1 MKNLIVCLCLLYT
14 STNLHA
20 QYIETFSLDK
30 KGILSGPCGL
40 TFNTCDSID
49 FTEVDWTIV
58 GDDLTNIEA
67 GDFVFSDGSSLMF
80 SNVDVE
86 TCWESPELDITSI
99 SNFFSFSLDL
109 SWIGFDQADYI
120 KVEYNIDY
128 SGWTQMPNVVG
139 GGLNTIQF
147 LTSNNYGDTSLTQ
160 DSLSGN
166 STFKLRVCVDANIAS
181 EIVTLDNV
189 FIPEVGGSLVDSSIF
204 SNFGTDVQIACDSF
218 IWIDGNTYTSSND
231 SAASFTLTNVAG
243 ADSVVSLDLTINYS
257 SIGTDTQIACNSFV
271 WIDGNTYT
279 SSIDSAFFTLTNSV
293 GCDSIVTLNL
303 TINNSNTG
311 TDTQIACDSYTWIDG
326 NTYVNSNDSSIFIL
340 TNVEGCDSIVT
351 LDLTVLQSSIDS
363 LSLTEQDS
371 LNWNGSIITESL
383 DTTITFPGANI
394 HGCDSTIV
402 VSIIIEQSTNIEYNS
417 FISNI
422 YPNPTNGIFNI
433 ILDDKKDIFI
443 QIYNPLGQLVKEESH
458 RDKRKYESTL
468 GEMSGLY
475 LVKIRMDNQEYY
487 YKIFKY

>member
-311 TDTQIACDSYTWIDG
+311 TDTQIACDSYTWID
-326 NTYVNSNDSSIFIL
+326 VAQL
-340 TNVEGCDSIVT
+340 LV
-351 LDLTVLQSSIDS
+351 S
-363 LSLTEQDS
+363 LL
-371 LNWNGSIITESL
+371 
-383 DTTITFPGANI
+383 
-394 HGCDSTIV
+394 
-402 VSIIIEQSTNIEYNS
+402 
-417 FISNI
+417 
-422 YPNPTNGIFNI
+422 
-433 ILDDKKDIFI
+433 
-443 QIYNPLGQLVKEESH
+443 
-458 RDKRKYESTL
+458 
-468 GEMSGLY
+468 
-475 LVKIRMDNQEYY
+475 
-487 YKIFKY
+487 